1 MTAAELRLGVDVG
14 TVSTDAVLMD
24 ANDRLLVKCRLP
36 PASNAEDAVRGAIG
50 ATVEAAGA
58 DPARVTRAMVGAAS
72 VMEALLKRRSL
83 DRVAVIRIGA
93 PLTRALPPL
102 CRWPADLRRAVSAGE
117 IVVGGGAEYDGH
129 SAQPL
134 DAEAVARFVASVAGE
149 LDVVA
154 ITGVFSPVAADQE
167 LAACEVVRGEL
178 GNRVPVSMSHEIG
191 SLGLL
196 GRENATVLNAALS
209 GAAEALAAT
218 LKVTLE
224 LARIHADLY
233 VAQSDGSVMAIEH
246 ALRYPV
252 LMIGSRFPLAMRG
265 AAYLSGVGDAVVVSV
280 GSRSADV
287 GVLVNGYPRES
298 DAPPSIEGVR
308 MDVRAPST
316 VTVAIGRDQAADQ
329 AELEAALPG
338 AIVRAKGAHAALP
351 LVAVGEGSARV
362 PDVLPG
368 VSEVMRPA
376 DGEMASAI
384 GMAIAPVTGQADVYC
399 LDRPAQRERA
409 LAMARTAAIE
419 SAIHAGADPR
429 AVEVIEQSELP
440 LSYLL
445 DPAVQ
450 IRVKAAGPRI

>member
-1 MTAAELRLGVDVG
+1 M
-14 TVSTDAVLMD
+14 
-24 ANDRLLVKCRLP
+24 
-36 PASNAEDAVRGAIG
+36 
-50 ATVEAAGA
+50 
-58 DPARVTRAMVGAAS
+58 
-72 VMEALLKRRSL
+72 
-83 DRVAVIRIGA
+83 
-93 PLTRALPPL
+93 
-102 CRWPADLRRAVSAGE
+102 
-117 IVVGGGAEYDGH
+117 
-129 SAQPL
+129 
-134 DAEAVARFVASVAGE
+134 
-149 LDVVA
+149 
-154 ITGVFSPVAADQE
+154 
-167 LAACEVVRGEL
+167 
-178 GNRVPVSMSHEIG
+178 
-191 SLGLL
+191 
-196 GRENATVLNAALS
+196 
-209 GAAEALAAT
+209 
-218 LKVTLE
+218 TLE

-246 ALRYPV
+246 GLRYPV
-252 LMIGSRFPLAMRG
+252 LMIGSRFPVAMRG

-308 MDVRAPST
+308 VGVRAPST
-316 VTVAIGRDQAADQ
+316 VTVAIGRDPATGQ

-338 AIVRAKGAHAALP
+338 AIARAKGAHAALP

-384 GMAIAPVTGQADVYC
+384 GLAIAPVTGQADVFC
-399 LDRPAQRERA
+399 SDRPAQRERA
-409 LAMARTAAIE
+409 LAAARTAAIE

-429 AVEVIEQSELP
+429 AVEVIELSELP